1 MAKVHS
7 ILEGR
12 PLPVLPFIRAS
23 DMRPLALLHATS
35 SASGRPPGPRV
46 SSLAGPVSRSQENA
60 WVPSQDFAKTA
71 KQCICPLAPK
81 TGQIQCIWQV
91 STAKIYNTTL

>member
-23 DMRPLALLHATS
+23 NMRPLALLHATS
-35 SASGRPPGPRV
+35 RASGRPPGPRV
-46 SSLAGPVSRSQENA
+46 SSLAGPVSHSQENA
-60 WVPSQDFAKTA
+60 WVPSQDLLKLPSNAY
-71 KQCICPLAPK
+71 AP
-81 TGQIQCIWQV
+81 
-91 STAKIYNTTL
+91 